1 MPKTPYWAASQSW
14 LASLLRRLTC
24 QQSRLALRPSASP
37 FMQKTLLARSLEDY
51 EKRSMHQAVDPEGA
65 YADYFV
71 MCVRTGGPG
80 AKGLFDA
87 PGGAQGM
94 H

>member
-1 MPKTPYWAASQSW
+1 
-14 LASLLRRLTC
+14 
-24 QQSRLALRPSASP
+24 
-37 FMQKTLLARSLEDY
+37 MQKALLARSLEDY

-94 H
+94 HGDQTDEDHLVHVLRHAEARDRQGR